1 MLEDFFIIPKN
12 CIDENWIT
20 LDLTYELFA
29 LEYCEEVLDIPLIY
43 IEDVF
48 YSEDGLEIDL
58 KNIEVNKTVSE
69 DWYVQLRRLSV
80 YARAS

>member
-12 CIDENWIT
+12 CIDYNWIT

-29 LEYCEEVLDIPLIY
+29 LEYCEEVLDIPIFH
-43 IEDVF
+43 IEDTG
-48 YSEDGLEIDL
+48 YGENGLEITL
-58 KNIEVNKTVSE
+58 KSLDNIAILRE
-69 DWYVQLRRLSV
+69 DWYIQLGRLSS